1 MLRHGVVPRLI
12 VAQKVL
18 DHIRDVAS
26 QFIEDETGESLIG
39 LVLTPDDEA
48 PNGTIVVLDTIA
60 PDESVVRQAHM
71 FEQGDTLQEDIFLW
85 LSNNWN
91 VYREQQR
98 EARGDDFKWDASL
111 AHLGDWHKQP
121 GFMIVPSGGDLRTV
135 MQLLHDD
142 DVTLDF
148 MLVPIVTIGHPPTIS
163 PKNVGMMNYT
173 LLPNGDDEHIRIDWW
188 YIHRDS
194 LYFQP
199 IVPHIYKEGEL
210 PKLAPYPWS
219 LTNYKRLNTE
229 IEQLNVEGLFANVLE
244 LNVDNKLP
252 IEICILC
259 ARKSSDKVYILTTRW
274 NYPDVAPRFYVAPF
288 SEMDS
293 NLDMYDNFWRLWDVA
308 EQLKPPRGWR
318 WDKDTYLI
326 DLIRII
332 EEKHNLLPEPE
343 PKPVA
348 ESADTPNDVPE
359 SEASAQASD
368 ETPPEKV
375 AVASQNDEAAT
386 KEPATDAE
394 KPETAPQTEM
404 EDDS

>member
-12 VAQKVL
+12 VTQKVL

-39 LVLTPDDEA
+39 FVLEPDDEA

-85 LSNNWN
+85 LSSNWD

-98 EARGDDFKWDASL
+98 EAQGDGFKWDVPL
-111 AHLGDWHKQP
+111 VHLGDWHKQP
-121 GFMIVPSGGDLRTV
+121 GFMIAPSGGDLHTV

-142 DVTLDF
+142 DATLEF

-163 PKNVGMMNYT
+163 PQNEGMMNYT

-188 YIHRDS
+188 YIHRDG

-199 IVPHIYKEGEL
+199 IVPHVYKDEKL
-210 PKLAPYPWS
+210 PKLVPYPWN
-219 LTNYKRLNTE
+219 LTNYERLNAE
-229 IEQLNVEGLFANVLE
+229 IQQLRGDGLFSNVLE
-244 LNVDNKLP
+244 LNVDDELP

-259 ARKSSDKVYILTTRW
+259 ARQGSDKVYILTTRW
-274 NYPDVAPRFYVAPF
+274 NYPEVAPRFYTAPF

-293 NLDMYDNFWRLWDVA
+293 NLDMYDNFWRLWEAA
-308 EQLKPPRGWR
+308 EELKPPRGWR
-318 WDKDTYLI
+318 WEKDVYLI
-326 DLIRII
+326 DLIRIM
-332 EEKHNLLPEPE
+332 EETHNLLPEPE
-343 PKPVA
+343 PEPLA
-348 ESADTPNDVPE
+348 ESDDGAEERT
-359 SEASAQASD
+359 
-368 ETPPEKV
+368 ETPE
-375 AVASQNDEAAT
+375 AGDDAASQKEAIAAEGDNTAND
-386 KEPATDAE
+386 DAESDDE

-404 EDDS
+404 EDD